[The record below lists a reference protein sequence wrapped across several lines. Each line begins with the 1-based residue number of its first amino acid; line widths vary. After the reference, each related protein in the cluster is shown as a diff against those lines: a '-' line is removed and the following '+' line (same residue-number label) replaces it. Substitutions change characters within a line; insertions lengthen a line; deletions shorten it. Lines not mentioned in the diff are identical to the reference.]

1 METIT
6 KIPGLQHISEDIF
19 KLLDGNSLMNCRLT
33 NSSWKNVLEQSIFW
47 LQKLRMEGWK
57 ALAENIGDQKITEY
71 FVRYIVELVIHPSS
85 DFNLNYRMDLARGTY
100 TEEFNGRILYK
111 MKEYRPLSDIKSMW
125 IAVLLELKNDH
136 QSKEFVLILI
146 KIYNNRSK
154 LLALA
159 VVVPL
164 MINKYPDLV
173 KSILENENPRSK
185 VNCFFM
191 TRKLKVFTIYSKNVT
206 SIHLAA
212 LCGLIGVVEKLSK
225 KYDYPMV
232 KSNKGANAIHIA
244 ALNGHFN
251 IVKYLTEFTKATLAP
266 DINGWT
272 PIHYAAINGNLETVK
287 FLVGHTKTPNAPDD
301 KGITPISLARSS
313 GNVEVQ
319 KFLENYSK

>member
-1 METIT
+1 MINILSLRIELKASNNMETIT

-19 KLLDGNSLMNCRLT
+19 KLLDGNSLMNCRVT

-225 KYDYPMV
+225 KYDDPMV
-232 KSNKGANAIHIA
+232 E
-244 ALNGHFN
+244 
-251 IVKYLTEFTKATLAP
+251 YLTEFTKATLAP
-266 DINGWT
+266 GINGWT

>member
-1 METIT
+1 MINVSSLRIELKASNNMETIT

-19 KLLDGNSLMNCRLT
+19 KLLDGNSLMNCRVT

-57 ALAENIGDQKITEY
+57 ALAENIGDQKIAKY
-71 FVRYIVELVIHPSS
+71 FVRDFVELVIHPSS
-85 DFNLNYRMDLARGTY
+85 DYNLNYRMDLARGTY
-100 TEEFNGRILYK
+100 TEEYNGRILY
-111 MKEYRPLSDIKSMW
+111 MLKEYRPLSDIKSMW
-125 IAVLLELKNDH
+125 IALLQELENDH

-164 MINKYPDLV
+164 ININKYPDLV

-185 VNCFFM
+185 VSCFFM
-191 TRKLKVFTIYSKNVT
+191 TRKLKVYHENVT

-212 LCGLIGVVEKLSK
+212 FCGLIGVVEKLSK
-225 KYDYPMV
+225 KYDDPMV
-232 KSNKGANAIHIA
+232 ESNIGANAIHIA

-251 IVKYLTEFTKATLAP
+251 IVKYLKQL
-266 DINGWT
+266 
-272 PIHYAAINGNLETVK
+272 
-287 FLVGHTKTPNAPDD
+287 
-301 KGITPISLARSS
+301 
-313 GNVEVQ
+313 
-319 KFLENYSK
+319 

>member
-19 KLLDGNSLMNCRLT
+19 KLLDGNSLMNCRVT

-57 ALAENIGDQKITEY
+57 ALAENIGDQKIAKY
-71 FVRYIVELVIHPSS
+71 FVRDFVELVILSS
-85 DFNLNYRMDLARGTY
+85 SYLNSNYWIDRARGSII
-100 TEEFNGRILYK
+100 EEYNGRILY

-125 IAVLLELKNDH
+125 IALLQELENDH

-154 LLALA
+154 LLALG

-164 MINKYPDLV
+164 ININKYPDLV

-185 VNCFFM
+185 VSCFFM
-191 TRKLKVFTIYSKNVT
+191 TRKLKVYHENVT

-212 LCGLIGVVEKLSK
+212 FCGLIGVVEKLSK
-225 KYDYPMV
+225 KYDDPMV
-232 KSNKGANAIHIA
+232 ESHKGANAIHIA

-251 IVKYLTEFTKATLAP
+251 IVKYLMEFTKATLAP

-272 PIHYAAINGNLETVK
+272 PIHYAAGNGNLDTIK
-287 FLVGHTKTPNAPDD
+287 FLVGLTKTPNTPDNYG
-301 KGITPISLARSS
+301 KTPIKIAKLME
-313 GNVEVQ
+313 NVEVK
-319 KFLENYSK
+319 KFLENHSK